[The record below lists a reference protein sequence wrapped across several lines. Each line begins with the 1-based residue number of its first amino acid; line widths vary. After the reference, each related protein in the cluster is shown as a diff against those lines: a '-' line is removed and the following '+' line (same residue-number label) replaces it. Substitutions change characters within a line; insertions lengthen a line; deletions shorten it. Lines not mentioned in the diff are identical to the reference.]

1 MCCLSFDMQIILTLL
16 NGVWSI
22 FKIVLIPV
30 GALLVLATLLIFGY
44 FLVYYLKGRRLQKGE
59 HVNVR
64 RPGFFKSFFYLFP
77 HRFISDLFDKNPE
90 FFSHQGCI
98 VFTGRQGAGKTV
110 AMVEQALLWQKEYP
124 KSKCITNL
132 AYLFQD
138 DELDHWQK
146 LIDYKNGIQG
156 VICLMDEMQNWFS
169 SNQSKN
175 FPPEMLQVITQ
186 NRKNRRVIMGTAQS
200 FNRLAKP
207 LREQATEVRRCLT
220 LFGCLT
226 FVHRVEPELD
236 SSGEVVK
243 WKHRGFYY
251 FVHTDEIRESYDTYR
266 VIEALRASG
275 FQDRAPDLSITVRQ

>member
-1 MCCLSFDMQIILTLL
+1 MKVITTLL
-16 NGVWSI
+16 NEIWAL
-22 FKIVLIPV
+22 FRIVLVPLGV
-30 GALLVLATLLIFGY
+30 LLVLTVFLIGLY
-44 FLVYYLKGRRLQKGE
+44 FLVYRLKGKKLQHGQHN
-59 HVNVR
+59 HVK

-77 HRFISDLFDKNPE
+77 HRYVSDLFARNPE
-90 FFSHQGCI
+90 FFRHQGCI

-124 KSKCITNL
+124 KSRCITNL
-132 AYLFQD
+132 AFASED
-138 DELDHWQK
+138 DELDHWSK
-146 LIDYKNGIQG
+146 LVDYKNGIQG

-169 SNQSKN
+169 SNQSRN

-207 LREQATEVRRCLT
+207 LREQATEVRKCIT
-220 LFGCLT
+220 LFGCITL
-226 FVHRVEPELD
+226 VHRVYPELNA
-236 SSGEVVK
+236 SGDVEK

-251 FVHTDEIRESYDTYR
+251 FVHTDEIRGSYDTYK

-275 FQDRAPDLSITVRQ
+275 FQDRAPDLNINIRA